1 MMNVHPA
8 LIPSFCG
15 KGFYGLHVHEAVL
28 KSGVKVT
35 GATVHF
41 VNEVCD
47 GGAII
52 LQKAVDVKNGDT
64 PESFSDTVREV
75 IALGAEN
82 ITVHTLAIKR
92 GADLTDKAAAAAQR
106 ETVSQMLDGASHAL
120 QNAGYGPYYLYR
132 QKFMAGGFENV
143 GWCKPGTECFYNV
156 SMMEELQTILSLGA
170 GGVSKRVVR
179 ETGWIER
186 ANNPKYPLEYIQAAD
201 RLANGKKKLLFPKK

>member
-1 MMNVHPA
+1 
-8 LIPSFCG
+8 
-15 KGFYGLHVHEAVL
+15 
-28 KSGVKVT
+28 
-35 GATVHF
+35 
-41 VNEVCD
+41 
-47 GGAII
+47 
-52 LQKAVDVKNGDT
+52 
-64 PESFSDTVREV
+64 
-75 IALGAEN
+75 
-82 ITVHTLAIKR
+82 
-92 GADLTDKAAAAAQR
+92 
-106 ETVSQMLDGASHAL
+106 MLDGASHAL

-201 RLANGKKKLLFPKK
+201 RLANGKKKLLFPRNDQDREMSE

>member
-1 MMNVHPA
+1 MSDSVLETIGRRHSSADIVDA
-8 LIPSFCG
+8 LEKVRAVGGFAVNMDLIAGLPSDSAD
-15 KGFYGLHVHEAVL
+15 GFRETLDKVL
-28 KSGVKVT
+28 
-35 GATVHF
+35 
-41 VNEVCD
+41 
-47 GGAII
+47 
-52 LQKAVDVKNGDT
+52 
-64 PESFSDTVREV
+64 
-75 IALGAEN
+75 ALAPEN
-82 ITVHTLAIKR
+82 ITVHSLSLKR
-92 GADLTDKAAAAAQR
+92 AAALFREGKEGAAG
-106 ETVSQMLDGASHAL
+106 ETERMIDYAHQKLAEH
-120 QNAGYGPYYLYR
+120 GYIPYYLYR

>member
-1 MMNVHPA
+1 MSDSVLETIGRRHSSADIVDA
-8 LIPSFCG
+8 LEKVRAVGGFAVNMDLIAGLPSDSAD
-15 KGFYGLHVHEAVL
+15 GFRETLDKVL
-28 KSGVKVT
+28 
-35 GATVHF
+35 
-41 VNEVCD
+41 
-47 GGAII
+47 
-52 LQKAVDVKNGDT
+52 
-64 PESFSDTVREV
+64 
-75 IALGAEN
+75 ALAPEN

-92 GADLTDKAAAAAQR
+92 GADLADKAAAAAQR